1 MSGSTEVNLNNVVLK
16 DIVLKAQIAQREWA
30 ANPVARSTAL
40 SKAAEIFKA
49 HQTELVE
56 SMVNE
61 VHKPLTEAR
70 GECGRAIAIL
80 EFFSATALDPDG
92 DTYPGVNSTLLYSQ
106 RRAHGIAGLI
116 TPWNFPVAIP
126 LWKAAPALAAG
137 NAVIIK
143 PSEFSTKT
151 ALLVGQLLNTV
162 LPPDIFTVVPGGAEI
177 GKELIEL
184 ADVISFTGSVK
195 VGQSVVAEAARRGK
209 PVQAEMGGLNPA
221 IILPDADL
229 SLVAAQFPIAA
240 FSYSGQKCTATRR
253 VIIVGDQARRDE
265 VTKVLTEVTQ
275 KLIVGDAASD
285 TTFVGPLI
293 HSASFENYAKAVTD
307 AAAVGEILAGGVINR
322 DGKNLPTPT
331 LTRGVPLTHHLMC
344 DEVFGPIAH
353 IVYAD
358 TAHEAIDIANNV
370 EYGLTASL
378 HTQDLASAISLS
390 SQLKTGMVKVN
401 GPTAGV
407 DFYAPFGGTKNS
419 SYGMREQGK
428 VAMDFYT
435 RLQTVTIT
443 PGKGRFF

>member
-1 MSGSTEVNLNNVVLK
+1 MPKGVFNVVFGLGEE
-16 DIVLKAQIAQREWA
+16 AGA
-30 ANPVARSTAL
+30 A
-40 SKAAEIFKA
+40 
-49 HQTELVE
+49 
-56 SMVNE
+56 
-61 VHKPLTEAR
+61 LTKH
-70 GECGRAIAIL
+70 
-80 EFFSATALDPDG
+80 
-92 DTYPGVNSTLLYSQ
+92 PGIS
-106 RRAHGIAGLI
+106 R
-116 TPWNFPVAIP
+116 
-126 LWKAAPALAAG
+126 
-137 NAVIIK
+137 
-143 PSEFSTKT
+143 
-151 ALLVGQLLNTV
+151 
-162 LPPDIFTVVPGGAEI
+162 
-177 GKELIEL
+177 
-184 ADVISFTGSVK
+184 ISFTGSVK

-229 SLVAAQFPIAA
+229 SLLAAQFPIAA

-265 VTKVLTEVTQ
+265 VTKVLTETTQ
-275 KLIVGDAASD
+275 KLVVGDAASV

-358 TAHEAIDIANNV
+358 TAQEAIDIANNV

-407 DFYAPFGGTKNS
+407 DFYAPFGGTKSS

>member
-1 MSGSTEVNLNNVVLK
+1 MSATTDVNLESV
-16 DIVLKAQIAQREWA
+16 IAKAQIAQREWA
-30 ANPVARSTAL
+30 ANPLARSTAL

-49 HQTELVE
+49 HQAELVE
-56 SMVNE
+56 SMVKE

-80 EFFSATALDPDG
+80 EFFSATVLDPDG

-106 RRAHGIAGLI
+106 RRPHGVAGLI

-137 NAVIIK
+137 NAVVIK
-143 PSEFSTKT
+143 PSEFSTQT
-151 ALLVGQLLNTV
+151 ALLVSELLNKV

-177 GKELIEL
+177 GRELIERS
-184 ADVISFTGSVK
+184 DVISFTGSVK
-195 VGQSVVAEAARRGK
+195 VGRTVVAEAARLGK

-221 IILPDADL
+221 IVLPDADL
-229 SLVAAQFPIAA
+229 SLLAAQFPIAA

-275 KLIVGDAASD
+275 KLVVGDASSE

-293 HSASFENYAKAVTD
+293 HSASFENYANAVTS
-307 AAAVGEILAGGVINR
+307 AAQVGEILAGGVVNR
-322 DGKNLPTPT
+322 NGKNLPTPT
-331 LTRGVPLTHHLMC
+331 LTRGVPMTHQLMC
-344 DEVFGPIAH
+344 EEVFGPIAH
-353 IVYAD
+353 IVYASD
-358 TAHEAIDIANNV
+358 ANEAIAIANGV
-370 EYGLTASL
+370 EYGLTASI
-378 HTQDLASAISLS
+378 HTQDLASAITLS

-407 DFYAPFGGTKNS
+407 DFYAPFGGTKSS

-443 PGKGRFF
+443 PGKGRF